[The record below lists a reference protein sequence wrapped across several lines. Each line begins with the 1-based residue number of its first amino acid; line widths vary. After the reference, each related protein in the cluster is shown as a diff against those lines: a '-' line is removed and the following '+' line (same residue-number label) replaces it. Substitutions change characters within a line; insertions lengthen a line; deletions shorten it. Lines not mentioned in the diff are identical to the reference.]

1 MTTPAETTTTPA
13 SELKPKTK
21 LTGKVVK
28 TTLAGA
34 LLDIGM
40 DIPGIVHIS
49 QMSETAVK
57 RVEDVL
63 QVGQEVPVW
72 VRKAKTDPEPLPD
85 GHPLRTHPNAIVT
98 PHIAFYSEEAQL
110 ELQRR
115 AADEV
120 RRALAGEPPRSPVNS
135 AALAARQDR

>member
-1 MTTPAETTTTPA
+1 MSAENRHLINA
-13 SELKPKTK
+13 SSIAQMRNAPLLVNTSRGG
-21 LTGKVVK
+21 LID
-28 TTLAGA
+28 LDAA
-34 LLDIGM
+34 LLALDSGS
-40 DIPGIVHIS
+40 IS
-49 QMSETAVK
+49 GLAV
-57 RVEDVL
+57 DV
-63 QVGQEVPVW
+63 
-72 VRKAKTDPEPLPD
+72 TDPEPLPD

-115 AADEV
+115 AAYEV